1 MSKAKK
7 KTDELDDVVRDHSL
21 MNQTKIHIDVYGFA
35 SAVDNL
41 VVTCED
47 NMDKWKE
54 RLEKAKS
61 LRKSLGSNWGRN

>member
-1 MSKAKK
+1 MSKEKK
-7 KTDELDDVVRDHSL
+7 KLLADVVRDHSL

-54 RLEKAKS
+54 RLEKAKR